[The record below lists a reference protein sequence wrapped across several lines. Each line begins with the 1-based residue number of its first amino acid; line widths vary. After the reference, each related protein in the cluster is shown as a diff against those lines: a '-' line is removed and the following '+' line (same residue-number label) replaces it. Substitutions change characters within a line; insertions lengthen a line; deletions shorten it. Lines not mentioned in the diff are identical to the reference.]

1 MFDESYK
8 LMKTFEFQTT
18 KEGINELMKN
28 VPEGSTVVI
37 EAGTTGKTLSRML
50 SEKYVVHMIAPLR
63 RPEIKTDERDS
74 INIVKEDAL
83 GYVSRCY
90 IPSPYVEGLRFLS
103 SNMIET
109 GQKAA
114 MVKNQIHAL
123 IEKNM
128 LQSEFEDIADMFG
141 FEGLERLA
149 KLPHDQKVEALCK
162 AVIWNTISLICYMA

>member
-50 SEKYVVHMIAPLR
+50 SEKYVVHMIAPFR

-109 GQKAA
+109 GRKAA
-114 MVKNQIHAL
+114 MIKDSCFDRKTRCNRSLKTSLTCSAL
-123 IEKNM
+123 KGLKG
-128 LQSEFEDIADMFG
+128 LQNFLMI
-141 FEGLERLA
+141 RR
-149 KLPHDQKVEALCK
+149 
-162 AVIWNTISLICYMA
+162 